1 MVYPMTFTSLGDT
14 PIPGEGNQ
22 AIFERMEKMGAFVM
36 SGQSV
41 ALTLA
46 RI

>member
-22 AIFERMEKMGAFVM
+22 AILKEWRKWVH
-36 SGQSV
+36 
-41 ALTLA
+41 LA
-46 RI
+46 YLGKVCH